1 MASDPTPP
9 ADSFPYVAPPPPP
22 PTGGEPGGQ
31 ASPPVAPSPYAQYPS
46 ASYPPGAHPPGAYPP
61 GAYPPA
67 ASPYGPYPP
76 APTTNVLAIVGFVA
90 SFFVGLAGI
99 ICGHI
104 ALSQIRRTGEKGRGL
119 ALAATIIGYV
129 QVALWFL
136 WIAAVILI
144 AVAGGV
150 AHTVAAEASASPS
163 APNSDCITLESAA
176 QSLSN
181 SLTNL
186 EASDWRNAPGD
197 AKAKVVEAWTRFED
211 QTSSIADQT
220 MSDGINTEDDNLSAL
235 STALVDYEA
244 AAPGQGDQAAVTT
257 ALTKAS
263 DGLRTLTSTCG

>member
-1 MASDPTPP
+1 MASDPNPP

-31 ASPPVAPSPYAQYPS
+31 TALPVAPSPYAQYPS
-46 ASYPPGAHPPGAYPP
+46 ASYPQGAYPP
-61 GAYPPA
+61 G
-67 ASPYGPYPP
+67 PYPP
-76 APTTNVLAIVGFVA
+76 AGYPYGFYPPAQTTNVLAIVGFVA

-150 AHTVAAEASASPS
+150 AHTVAAESSASPS
-163 APNSDCITLESAA
+163 ANSDCITLESAA

-211 QTSSIADQT
+211 QTSSVADQT

-263 DGLRTLTSTCG
+263 DGLRALTSSCG